1 MERAIEPE
9 LMSEME
15 QAIAYANADFEEP
28 HNHFLELLRYS
39 IEKKILFSSF
49 MCEKSF
55 SAILNAAF

>member
-28 HNHFLELLRYS
+28 HNHFLELY
-39 IEKKILFSSF
+39 
-49 MCEKSF
+49 
-55 SAILNAAF
+55 